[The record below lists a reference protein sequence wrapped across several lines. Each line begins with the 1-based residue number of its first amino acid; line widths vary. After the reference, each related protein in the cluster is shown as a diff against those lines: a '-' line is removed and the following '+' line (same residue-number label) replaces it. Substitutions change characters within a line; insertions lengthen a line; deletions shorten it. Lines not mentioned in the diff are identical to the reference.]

1 MPHSSPHGRGLA
13 LVAAGGLF
21 AASMLAG
28 GSASASST
36 DGTAAD
42 AASTTTTG
50 TAQDA
55 STPVPVVTP
64 DGYLMSYVVN
74 AKLATPGQTRLAER
88 AVVAAGGVVVQSWP
102 QIGVVVAHSDRAA
115 FRTDVVRRGGN
126 AVTSVGASRTAAVSE
141 GTPSDLSPSWGRGAS
156 GYQQGHAK
164 PANGDLAD
172 AQGSAAA
179 PTPDPREVEQW
190 DMVQIKADQAHKITD
205 GDRSVVVGVLD
216 SGVDPDHP
224 DLAANIDVADSVS
237 CVDAGRPDQGPGAW
251 FPTNQDHGTH
261 VAGTIAAARNGT
273 GIVGVAP
280 NVRIASV
287 KVVNDSGFIYPEYA
301 ICGFV
306 WAGQHKMDVTN
317 NSYYIDP
324 MEFWCGDQP
333 DQAAVRTAVE
343 RAVSWSTRQ
352 GVVHAAAAGNSAKDL
367 ANKTTDSASPN
378 DTKPIIRKINDDC
391 LDIPTELP
399 GVVTV
404 SATTRTE
411 QLASFSNRGLGV
423 IDVAAPG
430 RTILS
435 TVVANNGYGT
445 KSGTSMASP
454 HVAGVLALMKS
465 VHPDWTPAQ
474 MVAKLRAQADDRAC
488 SAPEGGTSISCTGP
502 VTDNSYYGE
511 GIVDALDAV
520 S

>member
-1 MPHSSPHGRGLA
+1 M
-13 LVAAGGLF
+13 F
-21 AASMLAG
+21 AS
-28 GSASASST
+28 GSASASP
-36 DGTAAD
+36 
-42 AASTTTTG
+42 

-64 DGYLMSYVVN
+64 DGTLMSYVVN
-74 AKLATPGQTRLAER
+74 AKVANPGQTALVEK
-88 AVVAAGGVVVQSWP
+88 AVVASGGVVVQSWP
-102 QIGVVVAHSDRAA
+102 QIGVVIAHSDRAA
-115 FRTDVVRRGGN
+115 FRSDVRKHGGN
-126 AVTSVGASRTAAVSE
+126 AVQSVGASRTAPVKE
-141 GTPSDLSPSWGRGAS
+141 GTPTGLGASWGPGAS
-156 GYQQGHAK
+156 GYKQGHAK
-164 PANGDLAD
+164 PANGDLSGAMTTP
-172 AQGSAAA
+172 AA
-179 PTPDPREVEQW
+179 PAADPREAEQW

-205 GDRSVVVGVLD
+205 GDRNVVVGVLD
-216 SGVDPDHP
+216 SGIDPDHP

-237 CVDAGRPDQGPGAW
+237 CTGAGRPDQSAGSW
-251 FPTNQDHGTH
+251 YPTTSDHGTH
-261 VAGTIAAARNGT
+261 VAGTIGAARNGV

-280 NVRIASV
+280 NVRMAAV
-287 KVVNDSGFIYPEYA
+287 KVVNDDGFIYPEYA

-333 DQAAVRTAVE
+333 DQAAVLESVS
-343 RAVSWSTRQ
+343 RAVAWSTKR

-367 ANKTTDSASPN
+367 ANKTNDTASPN
-378 DTKPIIRKINDDC
+378 DTTPIPRQINNGC
-391 LDIPTELP
+391 KDIPTELP

-404 SATTRTE
+404 SATNRAE

-465 VHPDWTPAQ
+465 AHPTWTPEQ

-488 SAPEGGTSISCTGP
+488 AAPEGGTSIPCTGP
-502 VTDNSYYGE
+502 ASDNSYYGE

-520 S
+520 R